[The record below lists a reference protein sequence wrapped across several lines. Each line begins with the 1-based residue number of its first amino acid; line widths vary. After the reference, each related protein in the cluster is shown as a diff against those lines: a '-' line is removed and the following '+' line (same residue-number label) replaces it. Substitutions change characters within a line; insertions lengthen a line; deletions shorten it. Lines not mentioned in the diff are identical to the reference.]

1 MNFLRKPFTYS
12 FFRAA
17 FAIVLINVAV
27 HFGLGFLGFN
37 KNFFALNVVGFVYN
51 HYLWQV
57 FTYMFVH
64 GDLSHLF
71 FNMLAL
77 LIFGTAIEKAIG
89 SKEFLLMYFVI
100 GVCSGLFS
108 LGVYYGF
115 GRFLMANQI
124 QPWTFYISLIGA
136 SGAIYATRT
145 AMYLKKF
152 GHSVSLIVTS
162 PGRDVVKF
170 EGQESLYGFADKVYD
185 VDDFFAECASGSA
198 DYAGMAVVPCSMG
211 TLGRIA
217 AGTSDNLLVRTADV
231 CLKERRSLVI
241 VPREMPYNLIHIE
254 NMARVTRAGAVVI
267 PASPQFYSKPASIEE
282 LVDTVVAKVLKHL
295 GAVSVEDC
303 AEIVK
308 PWKGDNGVD
317 CGPESALGGPVC

>member
-1 MNFLRKPFTYS
+1 MSRY
-12 FFRAA
+12 
-17 FAIVLINVAV
+17 V
-27 HFGLGFLGFN
+27 
-37 KNFFALNVVGFVYN
+37 
-51 HYLWQV
+51 
-57 FTYMFVH
+57 
-64 GDLSHLF
+64 
-71 FNMLAL
+71 
-77 LIFGTAIEKAIG
+77 
-89 SKEFLLMYFVI
+89 
-100 GVCSGLFS
+100 
-108 LGVYYGF
+108 LGV
-115 GRFLMANQI
+115 
-124 QPWTFYISLIGA
+124 TGA

-152 GHSVSLIVTS
+152 GHSVSLIVTT

-267 PASPQFYSKPASIEE
+267 PASPQFYSKPAGIEE

-295 GAVSVEDC
+295 GAVSVERC

-308 PWKGDNGVD
+308 PWSGTDGVD
-317 CGPESALGGPVC
+317 CGSESALGGPIC

>member
-1 MNFLRKPFTYS
+1 MSRY
-12 FFRAA
+12 
-17 FAIVLINVAV
+17 I
-27 HFGLGFLGFN
+27 
-37 KNFFALNVVGFVYN
+37 
-51 HYLWQV
+51 
-57 FTYMFVH
+57 
-64 GDLSHLF
+64 
-71 FNMLAL
+71 
-77 LIFGTAIEKAIG
+77 
-89 SKEFLLMYFVI
+89 
-100 GVCSGLFS
+100 
-108 LGVYYGF
+108 LGV
-115 GRFLMANQI
+115 
-124 QPWTFYISLIGA
+124 TGA

-145 AMYLKKF
+145 AMHLKKF
-152 GHSVSLIVTS
+152 GHSVSLVVTS

-170 EGQESLYGFADKVYD
+170 EGQETLYGFADKVYD

-267 PASPQFYSKPASIEE
+267 PASPQFYSKPAGIEE

-295 GAVSVEDC
+295 GAASVEDC
-303 AEIVK
+303 AGIVK
-308 PWKGDNGVD
+308 PWSGTDGVD
-317 CGPESALGGPVC
+317 CGPESALGGPIC